1 MIEEEEKYIEEIKK
15 ELEINVRKLNKLRKI
30 NHRAENR
37 IMTNKLEKET
47 VSVNGFSNDPD
58 DDEGYVEKI
67 SNNSEL
73 HLNEYARNNPEF
85 PVEC

>member
-1 MIEEEEKYIEEIKK
+1 
-15 ELEINVRKLNKLRKI
+15 
-30 NHRAENR
+30 
-37 IMTNKLEKET
+37 MTNKLEKET

-73 HLNEYARNNPEF
+73 HLNEYARNNYSLYLNPDKGILHIF
-85 PVEC
+85 LFLLPGKP

>member
-1 MIEEEEKYIEEIKK
+1 
-15 ELEINVRKLNKLRKI
+15 
-30 NHRAENR
+30 
-37 IMTNKLEKET
+37 MTNKLEKET